1 MSDKS
6 ETVNNHYV
14 YDSVLKQTLTD
25 AHTRIEQKRWKRL
38 TDFANA
44 AKDRMP
50 GCSGPF
56 YTVGHLTAYLY
67 QRDGTQIVID
77 PDIWPNVIINPPSHR
92 EAKTGEIQGNVAEL
106 DGFDMGD
113 LDGGHTDELETQKQQ
128 EDERSE
134 ETEELELERK
144 AKQEREREEQ
154 ECEHKAQEERER
166 VREERERKEQEER
179 ERERK
184 ALCKEE
190 EPNPSVSRKRAFQLD
205 SDQETHR
212 YLYQLKRQG
221 GIEQIGPGMDG
232 RMITFTFAHED
243 SIEEIH

>member
-1 MSDKS
+1 
-6 ETVNNHYV
+6 
-14 YDSVLKQTLTD
+14 
-25 AHTRIEQKRWKRL
+25 
-38 TDFANA
+38 
-44 AKDRMP
+44 MP

-184 ALCKEE
+184 ALKSPIPVFRANELFNLILTRKHIVTCI
-190 EPNPSVSRKRAFQLD
+190 NSRDKVGSNR
-205 SDQETHR
+205 SDLGWTGE
-212 YLYQLKRQG
+212 
-221 GIEQIGPGMDG
+221 
-232 RMITFTFAHED
+232 
-243 SIEEIH
+243 